1 MKAPPTSRATAIFE
15 VHYGIEDYTNLID
28 YLTIIKQS
36 INLVFL
42 VFNYDYENLIPNQA
56 YRNNGEI

>member
-42 VFNYDYENLIPNQA
+42 VFNYDY
-56 YRNNGEI
+56 